1 MLKGA
6 KNVPYL
12 EKLLYDS
19 CKKIDIDLTDKQIN
33 QFIEYKNM
41 LIEWNKKFNLTAI
54 TDEKEII
61 LKHFID
67 CLAIS
72 EGADLSRNKKIIDV
86 GTGAGFPGV
95 PIKIAFPEVQITLLD
110 SLNKRITFLEELS
123 KKLELDNVKCIHS
136 RAEDGGNNN
145 EFRETFDLCIS
156 RAVANLSALCE
167 YCLPFVKVGGSFISM
182 KGPDV
187 LEELNSAKNAISIL
201 GGNIIE
207 VKTVNIPETDIIHS
221 LVIIKKVKPTPT
233 KYPRKAGKVKKE
245 PII

>member
-1 MLKGA
+1 M
-6 KNVPYL
+6 PYL
-12 EKLLYDS
+12 EELLLES
-19 CKKIDIDLTDKQIN
+19 CKKINIYLTDKQIR

-41 LIEWNKKFNLTAI
+41 LINWNEKFNLTAI

-61 LKHFID
+61 LKHFVD

-72 EGADLSRNKKIIDV
+72 LGADLCGDKKIIDV

-95 PIKIAFPEVQITLLD
+95 PIKIAFPETKITLLD

-123 KKLELDNVKCIHS
+123 KKLELENVECIHS
-136 RAEDGGNNN
+136 RAEDGGNNKT
-145 EFRETFDLCIS
+145 FRESFDFCIS
-156 RAVANLSALCE
+156 RAVANLSVLCE
-167 YCLPFVKVGGSFISM
+167 YCLPFVKIGGSFISM

-187 LEELNSAKNAISIL
+187 SEELNSAKKAISIL
-201 GGNIIE
+201 GGEIID
-207 VKTVNIPETDIIHS
+207 VKTVNIPETDIMHS